1 MNWKPDSPA
10 MQALLSALVAEI
22 APVYLVGGLVRDL
35 LLGRTHSPADV
46 DLVVAHSA
54 IPVAR
59 RVADRVGWAFY
70 ALDEGRDVAR
80 LVFNA
85 GALPLAV
92 DIAGLRGGSLEADL
106 RSRDFTV
113 NAMALALRPGGSE
126 SEVVDVVGGRED
138 LAARQ
143 IRRVNATSLADD
155 PLRLLRAVR
164 FSSEL
169 GFPIETATRDQMLR
183 MPGAIGSVSAERVRD
198 ELWKTLAGRDPAQAL
213 DMLRKLGLLAWV
225 LPELVGCDL
234 VQQTA
239 PHDKDV
245 YRHTLSVVQHAAQL
259 RDWLLGGGA
268 PARSAQLVAPLSA
281 GPLSAVPLPGSQA
294 ERLGE
299 VLRVLEPWAF
309 YLRRHFAPTV
319 AANHTRAEWLVWHA
333 LFHDVGKPA
342 TRTVETLSSGA
353 ERARFLNHEEVGAP
367 MARSRLAHLRFSRQ
381 EIDLCGAVVL
391 HHMRPHSLHAA
402 FPEREVSRRARFRFF
417 RDIGG
422 ADLEHPIGI
431 DVLLTAVADYLGM
444 RDNTP
449 GDELRDY
456 LVHVAQMLAFVFSEK
471 AVETAVLH
479 PLADGRMLMR
489 ELELQP
495 GPALGKLID
504 QLAEAQAAGEIG
516 SADEALQLARSL
528 VRDGANV

>member
-1 MNWKPDSPA
+1 MHWKPDSPA
-10 MQALLSALVAEI
+10 LQALLSALVAEI
-22 APVYLVGGLVRDL
+22 SPVYLVGGLVRDL
-35 LLGRTHSPADV
+35 MLGRAKSLADV

-85 GALPLAV
+85 GPLPLAV

-113 NAMALALRPGGSE
+113 NAMALALRPGSGE

-138 LAARQ
+138 LAAKR
-143 IRRVNATSLADD
+143 IRRVNAASLADD

-164 FSSEL
+164 FSVEL
-169 GFPIETATRDQMLR
+169 GFPLETATRDQMLR

-213 DMLRKLGLLAWV
+213 DMLRTLGLLAWV
-225 LPELVGCDL
+225 LPEVAGCDL
-234 VQQTA
+234 VQQSA

-245 YRHTLSVVQHAAQL
+245 YRHTLAVVQHAARL
-259 RDWLLGGGA
+259 RDWLLGGGGYGRR
-268 PARSAQLVAPLSA
+268 ARDV
-281 GPLSAVPLPGSQA
+281 VPLPAPQA
-294 ERLGE
+294 ERMGD

-333 LFHDVGKPA
+333 LLHDVGKPA
-342 TRTVETLSSGA
+342 TRSVETA
-353 ERARFLNHEEVGAP
+353 EDGTQRTRFFNHEEVGAP
-367 MARSRLAHLRFSRQ
+367 MARRRLAHLRFSRQ
-381 EIDLCGAVVL
+381 EQELGTAVVL
-391 HHMRPHSLHAA
+391 HHMRPHLLHAS
-402 FPEREVSRRARFRFF
+402 FKEQEVSRRARFRFF
-417 RDIGG
+417 RAVGG
-422 ADLEHPIGI
+422 ADLEHPIGV

-449 GDELRDY
+449 AHELRAY
-456 LVHVAQMLAFVFSEK
+456 LVHMAQLLTFVFSEK
-471 AVETAVLH
+471 AVEGAVLR
-479 PLADGRMLMR
+479 PLVDGRRLMR
-489 ELELQP
+489 ELELAP
-495 GPALGKLID
+495 GPALGSLID

-516 SADEALQLARSL
+516 SADEAIQLARVL
-528 VRDGANV
+528 VRGGASV